1 MEAKVLRAAL
11 LAAIRV
17 TVSSSMLGCGGATTF
32 DQPGP
37 MPSSPEEP
45 EPQQSSGGGGT
56 ASQPTAHNSAGTHPA
71 SASAGGGVGVA
82 ASGGSGGLGEAG
94 MPGGAGAPAASGS
107 FCDGP
112 AIQACE
118 PIYDELAASTE
129 PWSVQLSDVAV
140 GCCKVLVDALDRVS
154 PPEVDAQCLAEL
166 DSRLNLL
173 RGSCCR
179 ALEFQGTCAPWGP
192 PVPPELELEL
202 LLSWGAVA

>member
-37 MPSSPEEP
+37 IPSSSQ
-45 EPQQSSGGGGT
+45 EPQPSSGGGT
-56 ASQPTAHNSAGTHPA
+56 ASQPTANHDSAGTHPA
-71 SASAGGGVGVA
+71 SAGATGGVGGL
-82 ASGGSGGLGEAG
+82 ASGGGGGTGEAG
-94 MPGGAGAPAASGS
+94 MPGGAEAPAASGS

-112 AIQACE
+112 AMQACE
-118 PIYDELAASTE
+118 PIYDELATSTE
-129 PWSVQLSDVAV
+129 PLDAVAV

-173 RGSCCR
+173 RGSCCP
-179 ALEFQGTCAPWGP
+179 ALESKGNACAPWGP

-202 LLSWGAVA
+202 LLGWSAVA